1 MKVFAPDRK
10 NSACQETGGH
20 ILRCLSM
27 GEPLEKGFGVWSL
40 KIIGLTT
47 CQDDSEN
54 NRKIKENRLGEW
66 EGRNTFS
73 R

>member
-1 MKVFAPDRK
+1 
-10 NSACQETGGH
+10 
-20 ILRCLSM
+20 M